1 MCIVHAYHGK
11 MSQEYGCCTQCRL
24 YHWANWANVQGP
36 ETKWGPRADGLL
48 HFVFAWVYSH
58 HTWNCDFLAKLTI
71 NNRKFSSPTTLSI
84 QYTVLPYSPNVHLL
98 LIDELDSETNDF
110 FLVAFGEIS
119 SFLIFEEKDSIFLNH
134 FEDSFNEIQSSE
146 TIGEVYSGILS
157 IIILDHLR
165 DVFDGLKGN

>member
-1 MCIVHAYHGK
+1 MLQLLALSAVFTIGQTGQ
-11 MSQEYGCCTQCRL
+11 MSR
-24 YHWANWANVQGP
+24 
-36 ETKWGPRADGLL
+36 GPRQNGAHEPTGYSI
-48 HFVFAWVYSH
+48 FFAWVYSH
-58 HTWNCDFLAKLTI
+58 HTRNCDFLAKLTI

-98 LIDELDSETNDF
+98 LIDELDSEINDF
-110 FLVAFGEIS
+110 FLVSFGEIS

-157 IIILDHLR
+157 R
-165 DVFDGLKGN
+165 SECNFDRIRSS

>member
-1 MCIVHAYHGK
+1 MI
-11 MSQEYGCCTQCRL
+11 
-24 YHWANWANVQGP
+24 
-36 ETKWGPRADGLL
+36 
-48 HFVFAWVYSH
+48 
-58 HTWNCDFLAKLTI
+58 
-71 NNRKFSSPTTLSI
+71 
-84 QYTVLPYSPNVHLL
+84 
-98 LIDELDSETNDF
+98 